1 VVLRRVQ
8 VTTMRIPI
16 ETIRLPNGLFVTLS
30 EDHTAP
36 IVAVNL
42 WYHVGSANERPG
54 RTGFAHLFEH
64 MLFQGSAD
72 VEANEHFELVQRA
85 GGTLNGSTW
94 LERTNYF
101 ETVPS
106 NQLELALWLEANRM
120 GKLLPAM
127 TQQKLDTQREV
138 VMNERRWTMDNQPYG
153 TWMEKL
159 PALCF
164 PPDHPFHHSL
174 IGSMEDLAAA
184 SLDDVAQFFAT
195 YYTPDNAVLSI
206 AGDFEPARVR
216 ELVERHFG
224 SIPAGTGKP
233 PLPDMSLPPV
243 FGQWKREVVEDEIML
258 PRLFLAFRSPAFGTD
273 DYYAASVCGAV
284 LGLRNASRLRRRLV
298 RERQVAADA
307 SAFTYDLA
315 KGSDLLVVDVTARP
329 GVPAEQL
336 EQEVAH
342 EIDAI
347 VHDGVEPAEV
357 ERAVALIQTAF
368 VTAMQQA
375 GERADRVS
383 MFATYFGN
391 PELINDE
398 VDRYQAVTAEA
409 VNAFAR
415 SRLGENNR
423 ASLLYVPRDA
433 APGELVGTGV
443 AAEAE

>member
-1 VVLRRVQ
+1 
-8 VTTMRIPI
+8 MRIPI

-164 PPDHPFHHSL
+164 PPEHPFHHSL

-206 AGDFEPARVR
+206 AGDFEPAQARGAR
-216 ELVERHFG
+216 R
-224 SIPAGTGKP
+224 T
-233 PLPDMSLPPV
+233 
-243 FGQWKREVVEDEIML
+243 
-258 PRLFLAFRSPAFGTD
+258 AFRKHSARARESRRCQTCHCRRCSASGSARSSRTRSCCRDSFSRFGRRRSGPTSTMPPACAAPCSAFATRAVSA
-273 DYYAASVCGAV
+273 AASCASGRSRPTRRRSRTIWPRA
-284 LGLRNASRLRRRLV
+284 ATCSSSTSRLDR
-298 RERQVAADA
+298 A
-307 SAFTYDLA
+307 S
-315 KGSDLLVVDVTARP
+315 
-329 GVPAEQL
+329 PAEQL

-347 VHDGVEPAEV
+347 VRDGVEPAEV

-415 SRLGENNR
+415 ARLGENNR

-433 APGELVGTGV
+433 SPGELVGTGV